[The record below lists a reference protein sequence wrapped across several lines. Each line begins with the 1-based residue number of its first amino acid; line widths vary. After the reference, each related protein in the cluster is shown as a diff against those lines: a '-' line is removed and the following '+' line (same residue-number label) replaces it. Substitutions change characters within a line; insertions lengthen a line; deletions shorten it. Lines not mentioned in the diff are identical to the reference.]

1 MLLFLIQMNYFIYYS
16 NGVNA
21 TIEYILEVYNISPLY
36 GSLMGGTRLTL
47 SGSGFSNRIA
57 DNKVSIG

>member
-1 MLLFLIQMNYFIYYS
+1 MNYFISYS

-21 TIEYILEVYNISPLY
+21 TIEYILEVYSISPLY

-47 SGSGFSNRIA
+47 SGSGFSNRIT
-57 DNKVSIG
+57 DNKVSFG